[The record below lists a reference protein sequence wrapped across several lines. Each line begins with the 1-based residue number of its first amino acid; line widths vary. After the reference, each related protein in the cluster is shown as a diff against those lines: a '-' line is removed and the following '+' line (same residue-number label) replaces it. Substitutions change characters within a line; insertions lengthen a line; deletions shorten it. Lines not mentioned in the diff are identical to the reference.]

1 MIILADS
8 GSTKLSWRLI
18 GEGQVRSI
26 ETEGVNAAFASEE
39 SIRALL
45 ESRIKPLAPA
55 ASEICFFGAGVIPGE
70 PSAKLHKVFSSLW
83 PSARLELES
92 DMVLA
97 AKALF
102 GLKRGIAG
110 ILGTG
115 SNSCLWNGC
124 GVECSFPAGGF
135 LLGDEGS
142 GNWIGRAILSDFAKG
157 LMPEELTR
165 FFVERYNL
173 DYPRL
178 VGQLYSNPHPG
189 KYRASFAL
197 FATEHKS
204 HPYMAELVSRGF
216 KLFLE
221 RNVLRYPQCR
231 EENLGFAGSV
241 AAVFSTQLESA
252 CLAEGLRSPKI
263 LRSPIDEL
271 VKLYL

>member
-70 PSAKLHKVFSSLW
+70 PSAKLHRVFSSLW

-115 SNSCLWNGC
+115 SNSCLWNGY
-124 GVECSFPAGGF
+124 GVECSFPAGGY

-157 LMPEELTR
+157 LMPEDLTR

-189 KYRASFAL
+189 KYLSSFAL

-204 HPYMAELVSRGF
+204 HPYMAELVSRCF
-216 KLFLE
+216 KLFL
-221 RNVLRYPQCR
+221 
-231 EENLGFAGSV
+231 
-241 AAVFSTQLESA
+241 
-252 CLAEGLRSPKI
+252 
-263 LRSPIDEL
+263 
-271 VKLYL
+271 